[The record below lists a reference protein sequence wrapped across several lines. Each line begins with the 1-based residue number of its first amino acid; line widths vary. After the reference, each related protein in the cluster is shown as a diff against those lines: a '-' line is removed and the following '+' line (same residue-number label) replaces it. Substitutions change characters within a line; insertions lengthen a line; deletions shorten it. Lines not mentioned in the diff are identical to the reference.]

1 MGQAAKPKIKSLS
14 FFFPCYNDKGTIGKL
29 IDDSVETAKILGIDD
44 FEVIVTDD
52 GSTDGARE
60 FLAELLQ
67 TKPFLKVIFHDKNRG
82 YGAALKSGFARATKD
97 WIFYTDGDGQYDVKE
112 LVLLVDALEEGVDL
126 VNGYKIKRQDTFDR
140 IIIGKTYQWVMK
152 IVFLLKI
159 YDVDCDYRL
168 FRRAKLKEVTL
179 KSDDGSMCVELSR
192 RLQNA
197 GAVIRQAPVHH
208 FSRVYGQSQFFTFKR
223 ITKTLLTLLKLWW
236 ELVLL
241 GRTK

>member
-126 VNGYKIKRQDTFDR
+126 VNGYKIKRQDTFER
-140 IIIGKTYQWVMK
+140 IILGRLYQLCTK
-152 IVFLLKI
+152 ALFFLKI
-159 YDVDCDYRL
+159 RDVECNFRL
-168 FRRAKLKEVTL
+168 IKKSKMDQVKLKCNNGTACL
-179 KSDDGSMCVELSR
+179 ELVK
-192 RLQNA
+192 RLENA
-197 GAVIRQAPVHH
+197 KAVMRQVPVHH
-208 FSRVYGQSQFFTFKR
+208 YSRVYGESRAFTAKR
-223 ITKTLLTLLKLWW
+223 IMDMIVSLIKLWW
-236 ELVLL
+236 PLVVLKK
-241 GRTK
+241 TK